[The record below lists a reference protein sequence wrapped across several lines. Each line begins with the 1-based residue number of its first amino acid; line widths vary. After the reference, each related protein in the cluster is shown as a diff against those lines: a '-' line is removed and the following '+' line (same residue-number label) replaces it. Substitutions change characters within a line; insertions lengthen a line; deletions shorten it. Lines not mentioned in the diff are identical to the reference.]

1 MANNDDQRPD
11 DLNDFEADGDFS
23 EFEDQRDSEA
33 LGTTLRNNPLVK
45 LGLVAA
51 GLIVVIGG
59 IMLFGGEEVKAPSSA
74 VGSASKL
81 KETPGTEE
89 LSPVM
94 QEAMEEYND
103 QRTAEAIK
111 QGTSVLPVP
120 IEPPKTFLN
129 APADTTS
136 GEDPLQRWREMQEE
150 RLRVQREQEQMQA
163 QNTQAQQPDP
173 AIEQARAN
181 LAAAMSTQMT
191 QIMAQTPKELAFMQV
206 TSIKETDG
214 DVNSMGVGAGAG
226 FPPGM
231 TMGPNG
237 TMIPSEPL
245 EIVIPAGSILYAQLL
260 NEANSDVQGPI
271 VALLAQGA
279 FSGSRVLGT
288 FVKKEKL
295 LVLQFTTLVSKE
307 GFSIPINSYAMDPDT
322 TLVGMATEVD
332 NRYFK
337 RVILPA
343 AAEFITGMGAAIAE
357 SGTTTVTVN
366 GGLGGSTSTQ
376 DNTEID
382 TEQEISKGVERAF
395 DKVGDILDEEGQA
408 TEVLVIVKAGTPLG
422 ILFMEPVT
430 KQAIDAAKFG
440 AGPMGGNAN
449 QQQQQQQ
456 GNPLF
461 TMMGMNQN
469 QQQMNNQMMGQ
480 QQYPNQYQNPYS
492 NTGAMNSL
500 PQSIIQGLQNQQS
513 IQSGTQ

>member
-11 DLNDFEADGDFS
+11 DLTDFEADGDFS
-23 EFEDQRDSEA
+23 EFEDQRESEA

-59 IMLFGGEEVKAPSSA
+59 IMLFGGEEIKAPSSH

-89 LSPVM
+89 LSPAM
-94 QEAMEEYND
+94 QEAMEEFND
-103 QRTAEAIK
+103 QRTAEAIR

-136 GEDPLQRWREMQEE
+136 EDPLQRWREMQEE
-150 RLRVQREQEQMQA
+150 RLRVQREQEQMQV
-163 QNTQAQQPDP
+163 QNNQVQADP
-173 AIEQARAN
+173 AVEQAVAS
-181 LAAAMSTQMT
+181 LSAAMSSQMT
-191 QIMAQTPKELAFMQV
+191 QIMATGTKELAFMQV
-206 TSIKETDG
+206 TKLEENQFG
-214 DVNSMGVGAGAG
+214 SMGASADGFGASG
-226 FPPGM
+226 FVPPGM
-231 TMGPNG
+231 QMGPNG
-237 TMIPSEPL
+237 TLVPMEPL
-245 EIVIPAGSILYAQLL
+245 EIVIPAGTILYGQLL
-260 NEANSDVQGPI
+260 NEANSDVEGPI

-279 FSGSRVLGT
+279 FSGSRVLGSFT
-288 FVKKEKL
+288 KKEEL
-295 LVLQFTTLVSKE
+295 LVLQFSTLVSKE

-322 TLVGMATEVD
+322 TLVGMATDVD
-332 NRYFK
+332 HRYFK

-343 AAEFITGMGAAIAE
+343 AAEFITGMGEAIAE
-357 SGTTTVTVN
+357 RGTTTVTVN
-366 GGLGGSTSTQ
+366 PGLGGSTSVQ
-376 DNTEID
+376 DNSQID
-382 TEQEISKGVERAF
+382 TEQEISKGVEKAF

-408 TEVLVIVKAGTPLG
+408 TKILVVVRAGTPLG

-430 KQAIDAAKFG
+430 KQSIEAARFGPLAGG
-440 AGPMGGNAN
+440 AG
-449 QQQQQQQ
+449 QQQQQP

-469 QQQMNNQMMGQ
+469 QQQMNNQLMNQG
-480 QQYPNQYQNPYS
+480 QYPNQYQNPYAS
-492 NTGAMNSL
+492 AGTMNSM
-500 PQSIIQGLQNQQS
+500 PQSIIQGLQNQQT